1 MAGAP
6 VQTRRNAKGTPGRKR
21 EGRLNAGDARERP
34 GCRTLPTK
42 LMTSGSAERYGS
54 ISRPQGPFGPY
65 LRSEPVVGSSM
76 NCEHFQA
83 QVPSWLR
90 GAKGLMAIWMLPM
103 KVLYQATCRVA
114 RAA

>member
-1 MAGAP
+1 
-6 VQTRRNAKGTPGRKR
+6 
-21 EGRLNAGDARERP
+21 
-34 GCRTLPTK
+34 
-42 LMTSGSAERYGS
+42 
-54 ISRPQGPFGPY
+54 
-65 LRSEPVVGSSM
+65 M
-76 NCEHFQA
+76 NCEHFKA